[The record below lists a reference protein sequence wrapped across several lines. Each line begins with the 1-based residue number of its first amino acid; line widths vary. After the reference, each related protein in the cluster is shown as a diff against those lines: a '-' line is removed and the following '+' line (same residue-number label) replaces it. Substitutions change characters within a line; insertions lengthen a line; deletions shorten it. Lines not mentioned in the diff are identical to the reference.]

1 MRNFGH
7 THCVTRN
14 PTITNWRRFAPRKH
28 APHSKCDHVGTGGL
42 LSALARRPAGTDDGQ
57 GASTATSREP
67 LTPPITGRATH
78 MRVGPLSRPTIRPGS
93 PPIRDKG
100 QTVRYNPHAPPH
112 VPRAA
117 STGSWIDRK
126 VRRCSVPWLLSSASL
141 RELAARPTFHLAGN
155 ACSASVVLA
164 SFLCKRGYTARTCYR
179 SERSRDPDEA
189 DHVTTSTLRGHV
201 TQPGASLIT

>member
-42 LSALARRPAGTDDGQ
+42 LSALARRPAGTDDWQ

-126 VRRCSVPWLLSSASL
+126 VSRCSVPWLLSSASL

-189 DHVTTSTLRGHV
+189 DHVTPSTLRDHV
-201 TQPGASLIT
+201 TRPA